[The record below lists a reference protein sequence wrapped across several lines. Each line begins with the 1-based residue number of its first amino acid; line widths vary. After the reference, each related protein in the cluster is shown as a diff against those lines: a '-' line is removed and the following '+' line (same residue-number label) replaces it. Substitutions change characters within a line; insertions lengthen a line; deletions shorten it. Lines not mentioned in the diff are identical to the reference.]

1 MAFTHD
7 SKSDPL
13 KAEFDSDELLDR
25 IEGDRALFMDIVK
38 IFLED
43 TPGLIA
49 ALEAGVQ
56 SGNAEVVEKT
66 AHAIKGS
73 CAMISA
79 KRLETL
85 THKLESMGRKGDL
98 IGSYDLYQEVID
110 CFDGLKQIMAS
121 FLINNGPGD
130 KLNPGV

>member
-7 SKSDPL
+7 PQSGLL

-43 TPGLIA
+43 TPGLIS
-49 ALEAGVQ
+49 ALEAGVK
-56 SGNAEVVEKT
+56 SGNAEAVEKT

-85 THKLESMGRKGDL
+85 THKLESMGRNGDL
-98 IGSYDLYQEVID
+98 TGSYDLYQEVIQ

-121 FLINNGPGD
+121 FLINDGPG
-130 KLNPGV
+130 

>member
-1 MAFTHD
+1 MAFAHD

-13 KAEFDSDELLDR
+13 KIEFDSDELLDR
-25 IEGDRALFMDIVK
+25 IEGDRALFIDIVK
-38 IFLED
+38 IFLDD
-43 TPGLIA
+43 TPGLIS

-56 SGNAEVVEKT
+56 SGDAEVVEKT

-85 THKLESMGRKGDL
+85 THKLESMGRNGDL
-98 IGSYDLYQEVID
+98 IGSFDLHQEVVH

-121 FLINNGPGD
+121 FLINNGPG
-130 KLNPGV
+130 